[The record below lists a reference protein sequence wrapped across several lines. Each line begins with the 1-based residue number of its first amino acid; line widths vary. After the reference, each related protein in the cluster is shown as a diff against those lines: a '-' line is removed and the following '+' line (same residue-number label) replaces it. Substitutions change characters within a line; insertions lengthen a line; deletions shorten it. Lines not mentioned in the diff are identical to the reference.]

1 MHMELCEAVEKPGF
15 AKAVR
20 KVRELVF
27 PTSTDEDLALGSRS
41 AAPWGTPAQLHRWPR
56 APLPRPE
63 TVESLSEGGS
73 SRRTVRASE
82 LSSTIHDRDE
92 WFLLRRI
99 DDLTND
105 AGHPKLAK
113 QSNDKQLLQK
123 ADKLLSQFAVAG
135 TRA

>member
-1 MHMELCEAVEKPGF
+1 MQLCEAVRKPAF

-20 KVRELVF
+20 KVRELVS

-63 TVESLSEGGS
+63 TVESRSEGGS

-82 LSSTIHDRDE
+82 LPSAIHDRDE

-105 AGHPKLAK
+105 TGDPKLAK
-113 QSNDKQLLQK
+113 RSNDKLLLQK
-123 ADKLLSQFAVAG
+123 ADKLLSHFALAG
-135 TRA
+135 NRA